1 MRKTEIKKSEIKI
14 LRSQIRE
21 ELGPYLTTP
30 SQLYHLHQW
39 IIKCKYKKWRGCSSH
54 YRRSSCS
61 TYCCV
66 NHQNQGSII
75 HHFLQRRTCCLVS
88 ALLGISTNGN
98 SAHHLHQPSIAMRD
112 NISMQARYQLY
123 LAKHILHFIIQRV
136 PRHSS
141 IPDNKLSDRH
151 HLTPSTLHF
160 YHVLFGLST
169 KCSMGN
175 HLITPK
181 EIKLTITARSWPTWN
196 RQKAAGMVYWSLNF
210 PLITTYL

>member
-1 MRKTEIKKSEIKI
+1 M
-14 LRSQIRE
+14 
-21 ELGPYLTTP
+21 
-30 SQLYHLHQW
+30 
-39 IIKCKYKKWRGCSSH
+39 
-54 YRRSSCS
+54 
-61 TYCCV
+61 

-181 EIKLTITARSWPTWN
+181 EIKLTITARSWQLETDKKLQGWCTDLSTSLWSPPISKSISPLN
-196 RQKAAGMVYWSLNF
+196 RSSYWLVMSLLSTNEPQTGTLTPKVFSNHQGSLKWLKIWPGFVKALARKTLAD
-210 PLITTYL
+210 LDT